1 MADHANA
8 YDRILKAHKTVR
20 SVDIDP
26 KIMSTQPLT
35 EILDVKDKVIA
46 RHEAEENLVK
56 RIRRHIARLARYRS
70 EVGKKICAA
79 EDDNLQSKIN
89 RAGMLI
95 TQYNDLISVLK
106 LGTNALTYSIYNLE
120 MSARLHVVRIFA
132 ERLKRARKES
142 GLTQNELADKLSM
155 KRSTLAAYETG
166 RNDPPILLILRL
178 SKVLNRSAD
187 FFLGL
192 TE

>member
-95 TQYNDLISVLK
+95 TQYNKLISVLK